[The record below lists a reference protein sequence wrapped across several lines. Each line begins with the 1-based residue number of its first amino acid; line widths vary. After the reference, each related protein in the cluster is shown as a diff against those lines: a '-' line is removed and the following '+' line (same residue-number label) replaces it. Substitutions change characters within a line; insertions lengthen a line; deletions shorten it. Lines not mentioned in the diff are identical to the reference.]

1 MRSIRFLV
9 CIAHLNI
16 DMQPSLIDQ
25 LPNTTKAELDK
36 KLIESGFSGYREL
49 SQWLTDQGFEI
60 CKSSIGKYG
69 KGFKDRLAAL
79 KLSHDFA
86 IAYKEALP
94 DDAGA
99 RAEVLTELAQDS
111 LFNLL
116 LQLQRRAQDL
126 GDDDDLT
133 GISKLISTTSRAISD
148 VNRSGV
154 TIKKYAA
161 EVKEKQRNKLDELS
175 AQAAT
180 RGIDLEFMNYVRS
193 EVLRLL

>member
-1 MRSIRFLV
+1 
-9 CIAHLNI
+9 
-16 DMQPSLIDQ
+16 MQPSLIDQ

-94 DDAGA
+94 DDLGA
-99 RAEVLTELAQDS
+99 RGQVLNELAQDS

-126 GDDDDLT
+126 GDGDDLS
-133 GISKLISTTSRAISD
+133 GISKLLSTTTRAIAD
-148 VNRSGV
+148 VNRSDV
-154 TIKKYAA
+154 AVRKYAA
-161 EVKEKQRNKLDELS
+161 DVRAKQEAKFSEL
-175 AQAAT
+175 QVEGVEQ
-180 RGIDLEFMNYVRS
+180 GISPEFMRRIKT
-193 EVLRLL
+193 EVLGIAS